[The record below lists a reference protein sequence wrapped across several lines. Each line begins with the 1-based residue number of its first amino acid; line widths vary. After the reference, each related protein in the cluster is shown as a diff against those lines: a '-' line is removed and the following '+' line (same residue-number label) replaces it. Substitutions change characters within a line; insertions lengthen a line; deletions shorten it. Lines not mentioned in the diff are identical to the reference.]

1 MLNPNFVKLWLPT
14 NETSSNIF
22 DATEKMDC
30 LGSVKDFTELSAKQ
44 LPDIE
49 IVIARIE
56 AAQIDITAQYKD
68 WIKTG
73 FAFAHELG
81 EEGREYFHR
90 VSRFYPQYSRQ
101 NCDNQYTQC
110 LHAKDKRTTIKSFY
124 YLAQQAGIDIICGET
139 TPANVETVTVDV
151 QPVLKAQSA
160 ELTEEAIIETQPLF
174 NTPLLPPEVYD
185 HLPGLLRECCDLFT
199 EGIEKDVFLIS
210 ALTVASACVPKI
222 EGIYFDEPYSAHLY
236 LFITAPAGSGKG
248 KMKWAKY
255 LGLAIHEKMAE
266 QSGKERAAYE
276 VEMEKYDN
284 LAKIQKQGIEKPK
297 EPKRKMFFIPANSST
312 SAFIQ
317 TMADNGFSGIIF
329 ETEGDTMA
337 NTAKQEWG
345 DTSDVFRKAFHHE
358 ATSLNRRKDNEY
370 IEIKNP
376 HLAIAL
382 SGTPRQVQ
390 RLMPDVEDGLFSRYM
405 YYAFE
410 DKGGFKNPFVSHTS
424 TNLPEFFTHKGL
436 AILELYEQLQNLDQ
450 PITFKLTE
458 AQGVMFTE
466 FFNTMLH
473 KDKLLLGSDFD
484 ANVKRLGLITFRLAM
499 VISALR
505 ILDDG
510 DISNPMVCSDQDYET
525 AISIATTLEQHAIA
539 VFNNMPNN
547 GLKGKKLA
555 YYDKLP
561 QQFDRQTY
569 LKVAKELSIEEK
581 SAEKYISLFKQK
593 LLNHEHN
600 LYTKITK

>member
-1 MLNPNFVKLWLPT
+1 MLNPHFVKLWFPKEEAH
-14 NETSSNIF
+14 NSMF
-22 DATEKMDC
+22 DVTVKTDT
-30 LGSVKDFTELSAKQ
+30 LGSSKDITDLSAKQ
-44 LPDIE
+44 LADVE
-49 IVIARIE
+49 TVVARIE
-56 AAQIDITAQYKD
+56 AAQVDITSPYNN
-68 WIKTG
+68 WIKIG
-73 FAFAHELG
+73 FAFARLMG
-81 EEGREYFHR
+81 EGGRMYFHR
-90 VSRFYPQYSRQ
+90 VSRFHQKYSITE
-101 NCDNQYTQC
+101 CDHKYDQC
-110 LHAKDKRTTIKSFY
+110 MKIPTITTNISSFFHIAKE
-124 YLAQQAGIDIICGET
+124 AGIDIVCGET
-139 TPANVETVTVDV
+139 TLPQSETVIADA
-151 QPVLKAQSA
+151 QPVAKTQPA
-160 ELTEEAIIETQPLF
+160 ELAGEAIIETQPLF
-174 NTPLLPPEVYD
+174 NAPLLPAEVYEN
-185 HLPGLLRECCDLFT
+185 LPGCLRECCDLFT

-210 ALTVASACVPKI
+210 ALTVSSACLPNV
-222 EGIYFDEPYSAHLY
+222 EGIYFDDSYSAHLY

-255 LGLAIHEKMAE
+255 LGGAIHEKMAE
-266 QSGKERAAYE
+266 QSGKERAAYDL
-276 VEMEKYDN
+276 EMEKYEN
-284 LAKIQKQGIEKPK
+284 LHKLQKQGTEKPK
-297 EPKRKMFFIPANSST
+297 VPKRKIFFIPANSST

-317 TMADNGFSGIIF
+317 TLADNDFSGIIF
-329 ETEGDTMA
+329 ETEADTMA
-337 NTAKQEWG
+337 NTAKQDWG

-410 DKGGFKNPFVSHTS
+410 DKGGFKNPFISHTS
-424 TNLPEFFTHKGL
+424 TNLPEFFTNKGL
-436 AILELYEQLQNLDQ
+436 AILDLYEQLRNLEQ

-458 AQGVMFTE
+458 TQGVRFTE

-510 DISNPMVCSDQDYET
+510 DITNPMICSDQDYET

-539 VFNNMPNN
+539 VFKNMPNN
-547 GLKGKKLA
+547 ELKGKKLA

-569 LKVAKELSIEEK
+569 LKVAKELGIEEK
-581 SAEKYISLFKQK
+581 SAEKYIILFKSK

-600 LYTKITK
+600 KYTKIAK